1 MSRTHYQTL
10 GIDNTATDV
19 EIKKAYRSLSLK
31 YHPDRNQSSDATV
44 MFQEISTAYEILGD
58 PEKKKEYDN
67 ELNGTKMNPF
77 QGFHNMDNMFN
88 MMFN

>member
-67 ELNGTKMNPF
+67 ERNGTKM
-77 QGFHNMDNMFN
+77 Q
-88 MMFN
+88 